1 MYHLLWSDWLIC
13 FRYRARVS
21 LTLNSDSPCK
31 RRVYL
36 FQALMPAREPIRGF
50 LSNWYR
56 PRIILTGVAPP
67 LLSRRPASNL
77 PGIVDLSK
85 YKAMSAELE
94 RTLHIGFSDGIS
106 DQVRHFSTE
115 SHSSLVL
122 SKVVRKTDLV
132 PHPEEW
138 IKFYILLSTSASNLR
153 TL

>member
-1 MYHLLWSDWLIC
+1 MMNE
-13 FRYRARVS
+13 RA
-21 LTLNSDSPCK
+21 
-31 RRVYL
+31 VYL
-36 FQALMPAREPIRGF
+36 FQAFMPAREPIRGF

-77 PGIVDLSK
+77 PEIIDLSK

-94 RTLHIGFSDGIS
+94 CYTLHIGLSDGIS

-122 SKVVRKTDLV
+122 SEVVRKTDLV
-132 PHPEEW
+132 PHPEE
-138 IKFYILLSTSASNLR
+138 
-153 TL
+153 